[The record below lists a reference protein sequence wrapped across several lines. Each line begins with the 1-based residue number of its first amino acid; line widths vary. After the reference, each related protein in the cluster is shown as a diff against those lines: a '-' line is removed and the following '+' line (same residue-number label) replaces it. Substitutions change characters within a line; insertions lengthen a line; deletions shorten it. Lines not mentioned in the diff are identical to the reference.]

1 MKPSRLHRLIAAC
14 CGIALTG
21 GVLSLLARAGII
33 HPIAFWLCIM
43 PLAVA
48 AMRIGPAMFDAWDDY
63 QDERNRRR

>member
-43 PLAVA
+43 PLTVA
-48 AMRIGPAMFDAWDDY
+48 ALRIGAALMDAL
-63 QDERNRRR
+63 DEERDKTGRF

>member
-1 MKPSRLHRLIAAC
+1 MIAAC

-33 HPIAFWLCIM
+33 HPIVFRLCII
-43 PLAVA
+43 PLALA
-48 AMRIGPAMFDAWDDY
+48 ALRIGAAMFDAWDDY